1 LPDYNE
7 DKQQTNK
14 ETNMKTNSFQSSR
27 RFAWLPVALILLA
40 LVPQAQ
46 AHILHG
52 EAGGFK
58 SGFHHPWSGLDHI
71 CAMVAVGLWGAQL
84 GGRAMWL
91 LPVVFPMVMSV
102 GGFFGLIGVPLPGQ
116 EIGIALSALLL
127 GTMVCAEVRPKHL
140 IWPAILVGAFGFY
153 HGHAHG
159 VELPPGQS
167 GLLYSIGFVIATG
180 TLHLCGITIGL
191 LHRWSAGKLT
201 IRLAGGAILACGVYF
216 LWAALQPETK
226 ETAPEKAKVS
236 AVEPANFWQNV

>member
-1 LPDYNE
+1 
-7 DKQQTNK
+7 
-14 ETNMKTNSFQSSR
+14 
-27 RFAWLPVALILLA
+27 
-40 LVPQAQ
+40 
-46 AHILHG
+46 
-52 EAGGFK
+52 
-58 SGFHHPWSGLDHI
+58 
-71 CAMVAVGLWGAQL
+71 VAVGLWGAQL

-201 IRLAGGAILACGVYF
+201 IRLAGGAILACGIYF
-216 LWAALQPETK
+216 LWIAVKPETK
-226 ETAPEKAKVS
+226 ETAPEKAKAS
-236 AVEPANFWQNV
+236 AVEPANFWQHV